1 MSGQLTDK
9 FMDQLEQWIGT
20 GPKKFDLLYSITRD
34 GCSNTMFHQ
43 KCDNQGPTV
52 TLLYNQQGS
61 IYGGFTKLSWTSRG
75 GPWGNDSTAFMFRLQ
90 YNGSENVIQFPCQN
104 ASNAIYMHSSYGP
117 TFGSGNDLL
126 TFTGTINKTGGYYP
140 LNGGMS
146 MNNAYS
152 SQGIGMNQINNG
164 TMNVTELEVYRVS
177 GM

>member
-1 MSGQLTDK
+1 MMSDQLTDK

-34 GCSNTMFHQ
+34 GCSSTMFHQ

-61 IYGGFTKLSWTSRG
+61 IYGGYTKLSWTSSG
-75 GPWGNDSTAFMFRLQ
+75 SYGNDSTAFMFRLQ
-90 YNGSENVIQFPCQN
+90 YNGSETVNKFPCTNTKYAVHMQ
-104 ASNAIYMHSSYGP
+104 SSYGP
-117 TFGSGNDLL
+117 TFGGGPDLH
-126 TFTGTINKTGGYYP
+126 TFSGTINKTGSYYP
-140 LNGGMS
+140 LNGYTN
-146 MNNAYS
+146 MNHTYN